1 MLHRCLPWLLGLS
14 LLVAGCPDEDDED
27 GLGANNTDDD
37 DDDTTPDE
45 PDPLTLAI
53 TSPDEGTVGWGP
65 SVTVTGDVTG
75 DSPVV
80 SVTGVDATPSD
91 GTFTAAVPVDETAVF
106 TPLLAEAEDA
116 SGWLRDRRTHVH
128 GDTVDTILPVDRG
141 LAVRITD
148 HGLDGVE
155 VIALGEF
162 NEETIVQQILDSN
175 PLYSGMGIEINAT
188 AADVGG
194 MEIDLDAEATGL
206 GLIATLYDVSI
217 DVEVDAGILG
227 TYPGNIWLDRVD
239 VDGLVTLSVA
249 AGDLVVEMTEI
260 NVNLVGLQLNF
271 NGIWGWVLDIIEAV
285 APIFL
290 EDMIA
295 SMLSEEVVAAVD
307 ELLQAFDQGF
317 EFGPILIEVTFAEV
331 GHDVDGVNLV
341 LDLAVNLG
349 DAEVPPTR
357 VSTDGD
363 LPTLWGSMT
372 PVGQVPYGLHMVI
385 DDDALNAIGVALF
398 ASGEL
403 VQEIDGQIPGDFPI
417 ELTAALF
424 QGSFPSLDVDEE
436 ELMYLRTEPS
446 IPPVGTAAEGPDGV
460 LDFHI
465 PGFMLDID
473 TDLDGSGQPDPA
485 YDVVL
490 DAVVVVAVDAEAGA
504 VDVYGGDMTS
514 TLIACNELL
523 DCDRSEGEGLAD
535 LMALVIPMAVESLLG
550 DITSMIPGVVMW
562 PLEGGACGSTG
573 DHASFYADLVPA
585 EEGP

>member
-1 MLHRCLPWLLGLS
+1 MLHRYLPFLLGLS
-14 LLVAGCPDEDDED
+14 LLVVGCPDNDDEE

-37 DDDTTPDE
+37 DDDTTGIE

-53 TSPDEGTVGWGP
+53 TVPDEGTVGWGP
-65 SVTVTGDVTG
+65 SVNVTGEVTGDAPTVT
-75 DSPVV
+75 
-80 SVTGVDATPSD
+80 VTGVDAAPAS
-91 GTFTAAVPVDETAVF
+91 GVFTADVPVDEAAVF
-106 TPLLAEAEDA
+106 TPLLAEAEDD
-116 SGWLRDRRTHVH
+116 SGWLRDRRTYVH
-128 GDTVDTILPVDRG
+128 GDTVDSTLPVDRG
-141 LAVRITD
+141 LAIRITD

-162 NEETIVQQILDSN
+162 NEDTLQQMILDSN

-194 MEIDLDAEATGL
+194 MEIDLDAEAAGL
-206 GLIATLYDVSI
+206 GLIATLTDVSI
-217 DVEVDAGILG
+217 DVEVDAGFIG

-239 VDGLVTLSVA
+239 VDGLVTLSVL
-249 AGDLVVEMTEI
+249 AGDLVVEMPEI
-260 NVNLVGLQLNF
+260 NVALVGLQLNF
-271 NGIWGWVLDIIEAV
+271 DGIWGWVLKIISGV

-295 SMLSEEVVAAVD
+295 SMLSDEVVAAVD
-307 ELLQAFDQGF
+307 DLLQTFDEGF
-317 EFGPILIEVTFAEV
+317 EFGPILIEISFAEV

-357 VSTDGD
+357 VTTDGD

-372 PVGQVPYGLHMVI
+372 PVGQVPYGLQMVI
-385 DDDALNAIGVALF
+385 DDDALNAIGLALF

-403 VQEIDGQIPGDFPI
+403 VQEIDGQIPGDLPI
-417 ELTAALF
+417 DLTAGLF
-424 QGSFPSLDVDEE
+424 MASFPSLDVDEE

-446 IPPVGTAAEGPDGV
+446 VPPVGTAAEGPDGV

-473 TDLDGSGQPDPA
+473 TDLDGSGEPDPA

-490 DAVVVVAVDAEAGA
+490 DAVVLVAVDAEAGA
-504 VDVYGGDMTS
+504 LDIYGGDMTS
-514 TLIACNELL
+514 TLIACNESL
-523 DCDRSEGEGLAD
+523 DCDRSEGAELAS
-535 LMALVIPMAVESLLG
+535 LMQLVVPMAVESLLG
-550 DITSMIPGVVMW
+550 NITEMIPGVVMW

-585 EEGP
+585 EEGA